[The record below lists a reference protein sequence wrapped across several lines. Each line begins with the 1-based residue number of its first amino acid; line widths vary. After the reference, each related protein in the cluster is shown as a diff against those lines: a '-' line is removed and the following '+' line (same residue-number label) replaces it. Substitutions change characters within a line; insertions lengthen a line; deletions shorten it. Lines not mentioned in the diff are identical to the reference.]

1 MFADAGYEVPESLD
15 DLKALSDEIAGA
27 GDVKPW
33 CAGIESGDATGWP
46 ATDWMEDFML
56 RTAGPEV
63 YDQWVAHEIPFNDPQ
78 VVDAADAVGEYLK
91 NPDYV
96 NGGLGDVQSITTTAF
111 QDGGLPILDGQCFM
125 HRQASFY
132 GAQLGDDVT
141 VGEDGDI
148 FAFYLP
154 SADDTRPTLVAGE
167 FVGAFSDSE
176 AAQAVQNYLS
186 TVEFAQS
193 RAELGNWLSAN
204 KNMEASDFGSNPINE
219 LSYEVL
225 QDPEA
230 VVRFDGSDL
239 MPAAVGSGSLW
250 KAMTDWINGSDTK
263 SVLDQVEASW
273 PTS

>member
-1 MFADAGYEVPESLD
+1 
-15 DLKALSDEIAGA
+15 
-27 GDVKPW
+27 
-33 CAGIESGDATGWP
+33 
-46 ATDWMEDFML
+46 
-56 RTAGPEV
+56 
-63 YDQWVAHEIPFNDPQ
+63 
-78 VVDAADAVGEYLK
+78 
-91 NPDYV
+91 
-96 NGGLGDVQSITTTAF
+96 
-111 QDGGLPILDGQCFM
+111 M

-154 SADDTRPTLVAGE
+154 SADDRPTLVAGE
-167 FVGAFSDSE
+167 FVV
-176 AAQAVQNYLS
+176 VQRQRGRPGRAELPERGR
-186 TVEFAQS
+186 VRPV

-204 KNMEASDFGSNPINE
+204 KNMEPSDFGSNPINE

-250 KAMTDWINGSDTK
+250 KAMTDWINGSNTK